1 MATRSSRIC
10 RFDRKRSNH
19 LSNSCALIHTV
30 VLRSQPLTTNPS
42 GPNTAPVSSLY
53 TVQGQDILQVNEAVT
68 AAIRMVSLHFQYNR
82 LAATPSLVVTQRF
95 LQGMMLFTGISF
107 LRSMLYGSTG
117 PRWNAHEMERPGICY
132 LCCPTC

>member
-10 RFDRKRSNH
+10 RFDKQASDH
-19 LSNSCALIHTV
+19 LSDAFALTQTV
-30 VLRSQPLTTNPS
+30 VLQSQPLTTNPFV
-42 GPNTAPVSSLY
+42 PNAAPVSKLY
-53 TVQGQDILQVNEAVT
+53 TVQGKDILQVSEAVT
-68 AAIRMVSLHFQYNR
+68 AAIKMVSLHSQYNP
-82 LAATPSLVVTQRF
+82 LVATPSLVVTQRF

-117 PRWNAHEMERPGICY
+117 PRWNAHGRERPGICY